1 MPQGARTSGDRGGL
15 ILGVPAKA
23 QLLRDGRAGRG
34 GRLFGEESVLQS
46 LSFLKKCRK
55 SARKGAFF
63 LFICGKRSAA
73 GGESFRARRGDE
85 RFRPPGGRTVGP
97 TISFLQKETVPP
109 GGTREKSSGVT
120 MPSAPPEAKKHPR
133 HPHRAC
139 GKRFHPAKIPRPKR
153 RGLRGNMVPPSNRA
167 RPAMRCRTAFP
178 QKCRDCP
185 PGAFSLGPLQ
195 RPVLFCSPLRTAQRG
210 PRDFIGSGRPT
221 QGLPASNA
229 ALAARPRWAV
239 AASPRKREWGAG
251 STPLGGDKVCGLWPH
266 RKVRP
271 RNARNIQRL
280 EALLQ
285 RSGFAA
291 N

>member
-1 MPQGARTSGDRGGL
+1 M
-15 ILGVPAKA
+15 
-23 QLLRDGRAGRG
+23 
-34 GRLFGEESVLQS
+34 GERSVLQS
-46 LSFLKKCRK
+46 LIFLKKCRK

-63 LFICGKRSAA
+63 FFICGKRSAHGA
-73 GGESFRARRGDE
+73 GTKDSALRAEGRSAPPSLFYKKRRC
-85 RFRPPGGRTVGP
+85 R
-97 TISFLQKETVPP
+97 LAVP
-109 GGTREKSSGVT
+109 EKNRRGVT

-195 RPVLFCSPLRTAQRG
+195 RPVPFCSPLRTAQRG
-210 PRDFIGSGRPT
+210 PRDFIDSGRPKC
-221 QGLPASNA
+221 GLPASNA
-229 ALAARPRWAV
+229 ALAARPRRAV
-239 AASPRKREWGAG
+239 AAMPPKRDGGAG